1 MKNKW
6 LIYTGLL
13 TPIIFWITTIVCGLI
28 LGNYNHI
35 TRLVS
40 ELGAIGT
47 KSQYLFA
54 SGLVTCS
61 IFSLIFIFGLHKT
74 AKQVG
79 LSSIPIIILLAFSF
93 SICGAALFPLP
104 LKLHGILGMPSILL
118 FLSPLSS
125 LLLWKTEKIPNIKI
139 YSTITIVIMLFGFSV
154 YMPNFLSEYF
164 GLKQRFFHVGW
175 SIWFVYLSFI
185 FIDLNRKLKS
195 E

>member
-1 MKNKW
+1 MKKKW

-13 TPIIFWITTIVCGLI
+13 TPIIFWITTLICGLI
-28 LGNYNHI
+28 LENYNHI

-40 ELGAIGT
+40 ELGEIGT
-47 KSQYLFA
+47 KSQYLFTG
-54 SGLVTCS
+54 GLVICS
-61 IFSLIFIFGLHKT
+61 IFSLLFIFGLYKT
-74 AKQVG
+74 AKQNG
-79 LSSIPIIILLAFSF
+79 LSIIPIIILLAFSF

-125 LLLWKTEKIPNIKI
+125 LILWKTEKIPSIKYFSI
-139 YSTITIVIMLFGFSV
+139 IAIVIMTLGFTV

-164 GLKQRFFHVGW
+164 GLKQRLFHIGW
-175 SIWFVYLSFI
+175 SIWFVYLNVI
-185 FIDLNRKLKS
+185 FIYLNSKLKA